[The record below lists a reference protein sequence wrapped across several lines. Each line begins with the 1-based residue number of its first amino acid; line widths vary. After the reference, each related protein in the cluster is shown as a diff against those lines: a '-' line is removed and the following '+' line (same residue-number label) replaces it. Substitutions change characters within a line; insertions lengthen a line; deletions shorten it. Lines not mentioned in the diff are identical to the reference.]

1 MQGLFPRQARYLGP
15 PKLLARDMYPGTRHL
30 LRAFALALLATLL
43 LAAPAA
49 GSVTWV
55 VKGGGFGH
63 GVGMSQYGA
72 YGYALHGKGYR
83 FILSHYYQGTT
94 IGELSKTQ
102 VVRVLLRIDPNDV
115 SFTEATSGCGRTLN
129 PAHRYVAH
137 LNGSSIR
144 LLGSNGRVVASCG
157 RKLRAAGNGSIRI
170 GGAGPFRGAL
180 EIVPTKSQRGSL
192 NVINAVAVNAYVKGV
207 VPHEV
212 SYLWPQAALR
222 AQAVAARSFG
232 LSAKVGGNGFD
243 LYADGRSQAYIGL
256 AGETPQTNRACA
268 ATRNQVVKYHSLIA
282 TTFYYSTSGGETE
295 SVENVFFS
303 DPVPYLK
310 AVKDPFDYYSP
321 LHRWKLTFSAA
332 EMNSRLAPYLKGR
345 LKRIVV
351 TERGVSPR
359 IVWARLYGT
368 SGMTKIRGDSLQYA
382 LGAYDR
388 WMYFKKVVSR
398 SAKPVSRPDTAG
410 SGFRGRSPA
419 YRTRTLPLRAG

>member
-1 MQGLFPRQARYLGP
+1 MGRR
-15 PKLLARDMYPGTRHL
+15 KLLARDMYPGTRHL

-43 LAAPAA
+43 LAAPANA
-49 GSVTWV
+49 SATWV

-72 YGYALHGKGYR
+72 YGYAVHGKGYR
-83 FILSHYYQGTT
+83 FILRHYYQGTT
-94 IGELSKTQ
+94 IGELSKSQ

-115 SFTEATSGCGRTLN
+115 SFTKATSGCGRTLN
-129 PAHRYVAH
+129 PAHTYVAH

-144 LLGSNGRVVASCG
+144 LLGPNGRVLTSCG
-157 RKLRAAGNGSIRI
+157 RELRAAGNGRVRI

-180 EIVPTKSQRGSL
+180 EIVPTKSQPGSL
-192 NVINAVAVNAYVKGV
+192 NVINAVAINAYVKGV

-232 LSAKVGGNGFD
+232 LSAKVGGNGVD

-256 AGETPQTNRACA
+256 AGETAQTNRACA
-268 ATRNQVVKYHSLIA
+268 ATRNEVVKYRGIIA

-303 DPVPYLK
+303 DPIPYLT

-351 TERGVSPR
+351 TKRGVSPR

-368 SGMTKIRGDSLQYA
+368 GGVTKIRGDSLQYA

-388 WMYFKKVVSR
+388 WMYFKKVAPR

-419 YRTRTLPLRAG
+419 YRIRTLPLRAG